1 MELFELLRKRR
12 SIRAFEDRDIEQEKL
27 TKILEAANLAPSA
40 GNEQA
45 YRIFVVK
52 DKHKIRRLAKAAF
65 DQSFVAEAPVVLV
78 FCSNP
83 EEAEFYY
90 GKRGRDLYSLQDATI
105 AATFAMLACHD
116 LGLATCWV
124 GAFDEEEVK
133 EILKIKRLRPIGIFP
148 IGYPAEKPIKTKRKS
163 LEELVR
169 FV

>member
-1 MELFELLRKRR
+1 MEFFELLKKRR
-12 SIRAFEDRDIEQEKL
+12 SIRAFKNKEVEKEKI
-27 TKILEAANLAPSA
+27 TKILEAANSAPSA

-52 DKHKIRRLAKAAF
+52 DNEKMKKLAKAAF
-65 DQSFVAEAPVVLV
+65 NQNFIAEAPVVLV

-83 EEAEFYY
+83 EEGEIYY
-90 GKRGRDLYSLQDATI
+90 GERGRDLYSLQDATI
-105 AATFAMLACHD
+105 AATFAMLACYE
-116 LGLATCWV
+116 LGLATCWI

-133 EILKIKRLRPIGIFP
+133 EILKVKNLRPIALFP

-163 LEELVR
+163 LEELVK